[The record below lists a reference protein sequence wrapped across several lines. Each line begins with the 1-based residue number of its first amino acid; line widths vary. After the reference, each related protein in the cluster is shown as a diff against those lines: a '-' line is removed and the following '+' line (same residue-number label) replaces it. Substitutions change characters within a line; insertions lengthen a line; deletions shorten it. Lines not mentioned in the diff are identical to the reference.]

1 MRQRVMIA
9 LALARRPA
17 LLIADEP
24 TTALDVSVQAQ
35 ILKLLRREQE
45 ALGCGIVFVTHD
57 LGVAKAMCDDVV
69 VMRNGS
75 IVERGSSVRVFGA
88 PESEYARRLMESR
101 LTMATDRHRP
111 VGLPEVTVVNAMV
124 ESLNEGRAE
133 TATTTVDAVTA
144 EWNARSLLWSDFAP
158 ADVGEVSVP
167 PGASP
172 GAAPIPAL
180 EFTDVTKSY
189 PTRGGISRRKTVLS
203 GVSLRVEKRESV
215 ALVGESGSGKS
226 TILRIAAG
234 LESASGGS
242 VHRSDVDADAVQVI
256 FQDAG
261 ASLTPWLTVGQIL
274 TERVRNSKRG
284 GRTSARDAAELVG
297 LAMDRVSLDRALLAS
312 KPGQLSGG
320 QRQRVA
326 IARAIVIPPTILLC
340 DEPTSALDVSI
351 ASTVLN
357 LLNLLRH
364 ALGISVLFVT
374 HDLAAARVISD
385 RILVISDGQ
394 IIESVPSENVSST
407 VSSDYARRLLDA
419 VLA

>member
-1 MRQRVMIA
+1 
-9 LALARRPA
+9 
-17 LLIADEP
+17 
-24 TTALDVSVQAQ
+24 
-35 ILKLLRREQE
+35 
-45 ALGCGIVFVTHD
+45 
-57 LGVAKAMCDDVV
+57 
-69 VMRNGS
+69 
-75 IVERGSSVRVFGA
+75 
-88 PESEYARRLMESR
+88 
-101 LTMATDRHRP
+101 

-180 EFTDVTKSY
+180 EFTEVTKSY
-189 PTRGGISRRKTVLS
+189 PTGGGISRRKTVLS
-203 GVSLRVEKRESV
+203 GISLRVEKRESV